1 MLYPDY
7 IVKKKNAG
15 PVVNK
20 CNNNMVKYCS
30 AVSDTG
36 FINNPGGSL
45 KIFEY
50 NAIQVKQMPPNFGT

>member
-1 MLYPDY
+1 M
-7 IVKKKNAG
+7 KKKNAG